1 MADIMP
7 DNMNDTN
14 KTPSRTPIL
23 SVVRFPGWKKVL
35 LLPVV
40 AIVGMVIGALLFASV
55 MAGEIYEFQ
64 DTVDGVHLPQVDA
77 IVVLAGGRGRISN
90 AGDLWNRY
98 REQFPRDQVPVLYV
112 SGMGHQSSWSS
123 FARQLRRG
131 VLEVIR
137 PENVVLETESMNTEE
152 NARWLV
158 RTVRQRGWKKI
169 LLTTSS
175 YHMKRAR
182 MMLDETFR
190 SLGTPVA
197 IETLSIYQ
205 DPFEQAE
212 WRSSFIGFRVTL
224 IEYLK
229 LIYYKHFWVPD
240 SANPQVTKI
249 LMRKV
254 FAKV

>member
-1 MADIMP
+1 MPLPTNDPQKNSTPADP
-7 DNMNDTN
+7 ASTA
-14 KTPSRTPIL
+14 
-23 SVVRFPGWKKVL
+23 VRFPGWKKVL
-35 LLPVV
+35 LLPMV
-40 AIVGMVIGALLFASV
+40 AITGMVVGALLLASV
-55 MAGEIYEFQ
+55 MAGEIYEYQ

-77 IVVLAGGRGRISN
+77 IVVLAGGRGRIST

-98 REQFPRDQVPVLYV
+98 REQFPKDQVPVLYV

-158 RTVRQRGWKKI
+158 RTVKQRGWKKI

-224 IEYLK
+224 IEYIK

-240 SANPQVTKI
+240 TTTPQVTKNFSRAD
-249 LMRKV
+249 L
-254 FAKV
+254 AKL

>member
-1 MADIMP
+1 M
-7 DNMNDTN
+7 
-14 KTPSRTPIL
+14 
-23 SVVRFPGWKKVL
+23 
-35 LLPVV
+35 V
-40 AIVGMVIGALLFASV
+40 AITGMVVGALLLASV
-55 MAGEIYEFQ
+55 MAGEIYEYQ

-77 IVVLAGGRGRISN
+77 IVVLAGGRGRIST

-98 REQFPRDQVPVLYV
+98 REQFPKDQVPVLYV

-158 RTVRQRGWKKI
+158 RTVKQRGWKKI

-182 MMLDETFR
+182 MMLDETFH

-197 IETLSIYQ
+197 IETSSIYQ

-224 IEYLK
+224 IEYIK
-229 LIYYKHFWVPD
+229 FIYYRHFWVPD
-240 SANPQVTKI
+240 TTNPQVSKSFS
-249 LMRKV
+249 RKDL
-254 FAKV
+254 AKL